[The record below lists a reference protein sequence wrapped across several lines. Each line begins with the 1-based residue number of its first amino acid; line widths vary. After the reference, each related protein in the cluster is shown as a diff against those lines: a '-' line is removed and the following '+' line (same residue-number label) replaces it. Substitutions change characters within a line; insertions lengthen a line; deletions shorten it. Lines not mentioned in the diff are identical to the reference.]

1 MKLIPSTGHSTQ
13 TLHSFN
19 YIHDYAV
26 AYHRRCR
33 FMSKLRIC
41 WCSSWGGRLLAM
53 TNECYGLATVSLL
66 HCASLI
72 SKYIFLYVHSN
83 ICSTNLRVG
92 CLAINCHQSSGLDI
106 LHEHRNRQGI
116 YLPRYFSGGWLS
128 GGSSPNANQSVWI
141 FPTYSDSAHVT
152 FPTSFHGLVV

>member
-1 MKLIPSTGHSTQ
+1 
-13 TLHSFN
+13 
-19 YIHDYAV
+19 
-26 AYHRRCR
+26 
-33 FMSKLRIC
+33 MSKLRIC

-92 CLAINCHQSSGLDI
+92 CLVINCHHSSGLDI

-116 YLPRYFSGGWLS
+116 YLPTYLGTLVGAGCRAVLRQTQISPS
-128 GGSSPNANQSVWI
+128 GSSQLILTLHTLHFQHHSMA
-141 FPTYSDSAHVT
+141 
-152 FPTSFHGLVV
+152 L